1 MHARGV
7 YDTSCLKDQINLCTE
22 MARAAVAQYFH
33 LFSPDFRPPSP
44 LEEKMTS
51 HVKLRRERIG
61 LIDYE
66 TQIKGNIIY

>member
-1 MHARGV
+1 MQKEFTTLQAP
-7 YDTSCLKDQINLCTE
+7 QIRLTCVQKWRERLLLNIFISVPQISNPL
-22 MARAAVAQYFH
+22 
-33 LFSPDFRPPSP
+33 P

>member
-1 MHARGV
+1 MQEEF
-7 YDTSCLKDQINLCTE
+7 DTSCIKDQINLCTE
-22 MARAAVAQYFH
+22 MARAAVVQYFH
-33 LFSPDFRPPSP
+33 SPPRFPTQSP

-66 TQIKGNIIY
+66 TQIKGNII

>member
-1 MHARGV
+1 MHAKGV
-7 YDTSCLKDQINLCTE
+7 YDTSCTKDQINLYRNGE
-22 MARAAVAQYFH
+22 RLLLNILINAPQVSDP
-33 LFSPDFRPPSP
+33 LP

-66 TQIKGNIIY
+66 TQIKGNIIC